1 MSLIAF
7 QSSLVNLQR
16 RNPPGKPMTMTGC
29 VAFALWSLALLLPHG
44 LAIDTCDVACKNKEF
59 LHGSCHGEVCV
70 LLQPGYDRGVM
81 PENQGVDLDEVL
93 QVEAYIRVRSV
104 TDIKQEEG
112 LLTVAFDLQLAWRDP
127 GLAVCNC
134 LGNPVRAEYP
144 MDAGLKKKI
153 WTPRLHHLKSIYMED
168 TNKRGLLVSDHQ
180 DAVEIFQ
187 YHQITTT
194 LDCDFSNQ
202 LNTYPFGKTTC
213 YIQMEEKDEPLSLC
227 KFNTTLTTTGHKLNK
242 LNSGFKIA
250 KQGLPEEKLKNVPD
264 FSRSGEYHSCTG
276 QGCLLFLIHL
286 QLNFG
291 SGPYFYRVFFTGLD
305 LKILHHSVK

>member
-1 MSLIAF
+1 
-7 QSSLVNLQR
+7 
-16 RNPPGKPMTMTGC
+16 MTMTGC

-44 LAIDTCDVACKNKEF
+44 LAIDTCDVACRNKEF

-93 QVEAYIRVRSV
+93 QVEAYVRVRSV

-134 LGNPVRAEYP
+134 LGNPVTVRAEYP

-242 LNSGFKIA
+242 LNQA
-250 KQGLPEEKLKNVPD
+250 
-264 FSRSGEYHSCTG
+264 
-276 QGCLLFLIHL
+276 
-286 QLNFG
+286 
-291 SGPYFYRVFFTGLD
+291 
-305 LKILHHSVK
+305 